1 MHTPLNAQSSDA
13 GVKFPDP
20 ATDYHGH
27 PKYLNVLLILF
38 ALFGISLLVGG
49 FLPPV
54 VAVTIIFV
62 TAFIKAAMVVRNFM
76 HLKYEPLL
84 IWIAVAAVFFCLTA
98 FFFGIYIDITAVK
111 LDVVPR

>member
-1 MHTPLNAQSSDA
+1 MHTNLVEE

-27 PKYLNVLLILF
+27 PKYLNVLLMLF
-38 ALFGISLLVGG
+38 ALFAISLAVAG
-49 FLPPV
+49 LPPV
-54 VAVTIIFV
+54 YAVTIIFV

-76 HLKYEPLL
+76 HLKYEPLF
-84 IWIAVAAVFFCLTA
+84 IWVAVAAVFFCLTA

>member
-1 MHTPLNAQSSDA
+1 MSNHIVEE

-38 ALFGISLLVGG
+38 TLFAISLLVSP
-49 FLPPV
+49 LPHV
-54 VAVTIIFV
+54 YGVIIIFV

-84 IWIAVAAVFFCLTA
+84 IWIAVGAVFFCLIA
-98 FFFGIYIDITAVK
+98 FFFGIYIDITNVK